1 MSSTK
6 EDDQEDHLEEGDVE
20 VAGREGEPKDPKN
33 GRTSSLDYRHAQRV
47 ETRRDPLLRSLVI
60 LGHVVVADVR
70 TEVDGEADAHDQ
82 VDQGHPVQVHVPP
95 GHVPHHAGLQ
105 KDLRIIFLGFLTR
118 YVATQ

>member
-20 VAGREGEPKDPKN
+20 VAGGEGEPKDPKN
-33 GRTSSLDYRHAQRV
+33 CRTSSLDYRHAQRV
-47 ETRRDPLLRSLVI
+47 ETCRDPLLWSLVI

-82 VDQGHPVQVHVPP
+82 VDQGHPIQVHVPP
-95 GHVPHHAGLQ
+95 GHITHNAGLA
-105 KDLRIIFLGFLTR
+105 KDLRIIFGGFLTR